1 MVNLK
6 AIQSRLKAVTNT
18 SKITKAMKM
27 VAASK
32 LRRAQT
38 ALEEAGQ
45 FSTATQGLM
54 EPYLLPKEE
63 DEKAKSNVL
72 LAISSD
78 KGLCG
83 GINSKVVKEVKTTLD
98 NPEQPETT
106 VRLPAPPRPTAA
118 CRGSTARPPLSLT
131 LHPYPPPAPAPRGT
145 PQTPRVRPQLMLVGS
160 KARDGLTRTHGKH
173 INVSFDET
181 YAGPVTFS
189 LASFLAEQMLAQP
202 ADTYTILYNK
212 FKSVIAQE
220 VTPVTIKGPE
230 ALGGSGV
237 MDEYEFEGD
246 KESVVANLYQYNL
259 ACLLY
264 GALLE
269 NVTSEQAS
277 RMSAMDSA
285 SNNASEMIG
294 KLTIIYNRGRQ
305 AKITTELTEIVAGAE
320 SV

>member
-1 MVNLK
+1 MGAPTTTRHVDTRAFTVHPEAQVDAAHRGGCASQRVAACSQCAKPRVPPPPRPPRATAPTRAACPAVVNLK

-54 EPYLLPKEE
+54 EPYLLPKED

-106 VRLPAPPRPTAA
+106 VRLPAATH
-118 CRGSTARPPLSLT
+118 G
-131 LHPYPPPAPAPRGT
+131 
-145 PQTPRVRPQLMLVGS
+145 RVR
-160 KARDGLTRTHGKH
+160 
-173 INVSFDET
+173 
-181 YAGPVTFS
+181 
-189 LASFLAEQMLAQP
+189 
-202 ADTYTILYNK
+202 
-212 FKSVIAQE
+212 
-220 VTPVTIKGPE
+220 
-230 ALGGSGV
+230 
-237 MDEYEFEGD
+237 
-246 KESVVANLYQYNL
+246 
-259 ACLLY
+259 
-264 GALLE
+264 
-269 NVTSEQAS
+269 
-277 RMSAMDSA
+277 
-285 SNNASEMIG
+285 
-294 KLTIIYNRGRQ
+294 
-305 AKITTELTEIVAGAE
+305 
-320 SV
+320 